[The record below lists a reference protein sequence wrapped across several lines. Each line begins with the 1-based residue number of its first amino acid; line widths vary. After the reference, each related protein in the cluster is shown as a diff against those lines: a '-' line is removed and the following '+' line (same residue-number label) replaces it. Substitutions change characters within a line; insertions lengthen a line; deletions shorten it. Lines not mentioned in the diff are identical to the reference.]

1 MTTLVSLFCYVFFAG
16 IALSM
21 AAPAARPW
29 WPWVV
34 ALAALAASG
43 AAWSVW
49 RMRRIEDDITLLRSP
64 MLPRVFRVLLCLA
77 ALASGFARHAA
88 TFDERGLQVGVLT
101 PPCRFAASPL
111 KEGGDAREM
120 PPSLRGDAPEG
131 QGGVLRAIF
140 TAGKAAAPARLH
152 AIRRLPGS
160 GSDAVDVWVEG
171 DQIVLR
177 PVRDDD
183 GTPLLDGEG
192 RWRFREYVR
201 RRVTSRAT
209 LPEGAT
215 EVVLPEPFSAIH
227 SWGVEGSV
235 LNAPALEL
243 VRLPSR
249 TGTFAA
255 ERPENFKDAA
265 TATILGRVADD
276 PDVYNATEDATG
288 ESRRRTVLDI
298 EPWFIQPAPGEPFY
312 PVEGGHVQVTLSAV
326 ADAAPGGADAEFN
339 AVFDALSRTSAV
351 GNDVV
356 LRGSLEIPQ
365 SAKNPGGFDN
375 RKFLL
380 SHGFEAQMYLQAWQR
395 MHGPPAVVVTPEGAA
410 APRSGNPIVVFSLR
424 LRDRM
429 LGVIKRTLPY
439 PASAF
444 AGGIT
449 LGMRHGMQDARCA
462 LGPATDCA
470 DTIPDEFKRAGVNHV
485 LAVSGLH
492 VTIITAMLVGVFT
505 LFGLGRKAYVP
516 LVLAALVVFAIIT
529 GARPSTLRAVIMN
542 GLFLVVWAYLGESL
556 KSSVLLAA
564 AVAGFL
570 IMMQNPRLLVDPS
583 FTLSFGAVLSL
594 GLLTGPCSNVLACF
608 RGNDLMSLGV
618 CVVGFHV
625 ALLGG
630 WFRVAAPRSALCLVA
645 LAAAVSA
652 FGRLLAR
659 RGVRPIGE
667 YGFADLPVAVGG
679 FLSAQGAI
687 QLGMMIPLSAY
698 YFSRWPVIGSVANLV
713 AIPLIGVVLQL
724 SMLACLIGLVP
735 VVGPV
740 VALVLNAAN
749 SLGCLLFMAV
759 SHVASSAFPYPFVR
773 RPSGAAVGVYYA
785 LLALFVLWPRVREVI
800 DVFLHP
806 MDGAQRKQRRVAFG
820 LACAAIAAVCA
831 AVWPRAPRADGSTH
845 VSALSVGYGSAVLV
859 RAPDGRATLVDAGYV
874 RRDGAR
880 SSQAERSVLPR
891 LSALG
896 IRRLD
901 ALVVLSARPERLDG
915 AALVLE
921 QCLVDRL
928 VLPPALAACF
938 DPATNEVIPER
949 LDAALPPNSTDIA
962 IMEAREAILGPA
974 DGVHRATNPSL
985 AAVLRARRPSTLNR
999 LLGIAVRI
1007 EGHGNDAGKH
1017 TSIARNSQD
1026 GPASAAVVSVSSVCD
1041 IFTGERASVARIG
1054 APGGAAMLLCG
1065 DCADLGALAALV
1077 EADPAVRAVSV
1088 PCHGTLDRPAD
1099 AEPLFQALAARDGV
1113 AVFEYG
1119 APRAV
1124 LKRTRPAAARN
1135 YRATLALAESILGAD
1150 HVRSTD
1156 RDGAVE
1162 LELR

>member
-21 AAPAARPW
+21 AAPVARAW
-29 WPWVV
+29 WPWAV
-34 ALAALAASG
+34 ALAVAAGGG
-43 AAWSVW
+43 AVWSAW
-49 RMRRIEDDITLLRSP
+49 RMRRIEDDITLLRNP
-64 MLPRVFRVLLCLA
+64 MLPRVFRALLCVA
-77 ALASGFARHAA
+77 ALAAGFARHAA
-88 TFDERGLQVGVLT
+88 TFDERGVRIGEF
-101 PPCRFAASPL
+101 RSGAGEASVRLRPSQF
-111 KEGGDAREM
+111 GDVK
-120 PPSLRGDAPEG
+120 L
-131 QGGVLRAIF
+131 
-140 TAGKAAAPARLH
+140 PARLH
-152 AIRRLPGS
+152 AIRRLPGA

-171 DQIVLR
+171 EQIVLR

-201 RRVTSRAT
+201 TRVTCRAT

-215 EVVLPEPFSAIH
+215 EVVLPEPFSAIDA
-227 SWGVEGSV
+227 WGVEGSV
-235 LNAPALEL
+235 LDAPALEL

-249 TGTFAA
+249 AGTFAA
-255 ERPENFKDAA
+255 ERPADFKDAA
-265 TATILGRVADD
+265 SATILGRVADD

-298 EPWFIQPAPGEPFY
+298 EPWFIQPAPGAPFY
-312 PVEGGHVQVTLSAV
+312 PVEGGHVQVTLSA
-326 ADAAPGGADAEFN
+326 AANAAPGGADAEFN

-395 MHGPPAVVVTPEGAA
+395 MHGPPAEIVMPEGAA
-410 APRSGNPIVVFSLR
+410 APRSGNPIVMFSLR

-462 LGPATDCA
+462 LGSATGCA

-594 GLLTGPCSNVLACF
+594 GLLTGPCANVLACF
-608 RGNDLMSLGV
+608 RGNDLLSLGV
-618 CVVGFHV
+618 CVIGFHV

-630 WFRVAAPRSALCLVA
+630 WFRVAAPRSALCLAA
-645 LAAAVSA
+645 LVAAVFA
-652 FGRLLAR
+652 LGRLLAR

-679 FLSAQGAI
+679 FLAAQGAI

-698 YFSRWPVIGSVANLV
+698 YFSRWPVIGSAANLV

-759 SHVASSAFPYPFVR
+759 SHVASTAFPYPFVR
-773 RPSGAAVGVYYA
+773 RPSGVAVGVYYA
-785 LLALFVLWPRVREVI
+785 LLALFVLWPRVREAAEA
-800 DVFLHP
+800 FLDPGHVWP
-806 MDGAQRKQRRVAFG
+806 GTGQSGAQRRLRRVAFG
-820 LACAAIAAVCA
+820 LACAAVAAVCV

-845 VSALSVGYGSAVLV
+845 VSVLSVGYGSAVLV
-859 RAPDGRATLVDAGYV
+859 RAPDGRTTLVDAGYV

-880 SSQAERSVLPR
+880 ASQAERAVLPR

-896 IRRLD
+896 IRRLN
-901 ALVVLSARPERLDG
+901 ALVVLSSRPERLDG

-921 QCLVDRL
+921 QSLVDRL
-928 VLPPALAACF
+928 VLPPALAECF
-938 DPATNEVIPER
+938 DPATNEVLPER
-949 LDAALPPNSTDIA
+949 LDAALPPDSGDIA
-962 IMEAREAILGPA
+962 VMEAREAILGPS
-974 DGVHRATNPSL
+974 DGAHRATNPSL
-985 AAVLRARRPSTLNR
+985 AAVLRARRPSALNR
-999 LLGIAVRI
+999 FLGIAVRI
-1007 EGHGNDAGKH
+1007 EGHGDGDA
-1017 TSIARNSQD
+1017 
-1026 GPASAAVVSVSSVCD
+1026 VSVTPVGGSGV
-1041 IFTGERASVARIG
+1041 GVARIG
-1054 APGGAAMLLCG
+1054 GPTGAAMLLCG
-1065 DCADLGALAALV
+1065 DCDDPGALAALV
-1077 EADPAVRAVSV
+1077 EADPAVRAVSA

-1099 AEPLFQALAARDGV
+1099 AEPLFRALAARGGV

-1119 APRAV
+1119 ASRAV
-1124 LKRTRPAAARN
+1124 LKRTRPTAARN
-1135 YRATLALAESILGAD
+1135 YRAALALVEEVLGRE

>member
-1 MTTLVSLFCYVFFAG
+1 MTTLVTLFCYVFFAG

-29 WPWVV
+29 WPSAV
-34 ALAALAASG
+34 ALAALSAVA
-43 AAWSVW
+43 AAWCVR

-64 MLPRVFRVLLCLA
+64 LLPRAFRALLCLV

-88 TFDERGLQVGVLT
+88 TFDERGRRIGEFRSGALGATV
-101 PPCRFAASPL
+101 RL
-111 KEGGDAREM
+111 KPTQFGDVK
-120 PPSLRGDAPEG
+120 L
-131 QGGVLRAIF
+131 
-140 TAGKAAAPARLH
+140 PARLH
-152 AIRRLPGS
+152 AVRRLPGTRS
-160 GSDAVDVWVEG
+160 GAVDVWVEG
-171 DQIVLR
+171 EQRILR

-183 GTPLLDGEG
+183 GTPLLDAEG
-192 RWRFREYVR
+192 RWRFREYFR
-201 RRVTSRAT
+201 RRVTCRAT
-209 LPEGAT
+209 LPEGVD

-227 SWGVEGSV
+227 AWGVEGAV
-235 LNAPALEL
+235 LNAPELEL

-249 TGTFAA
+249 AGMFAA
-255 ERPENFKDAA
+255 ERPADFKDAA

-276 PDVYNATEDATG
+276 PDVYNATEDAAG

-298 EPWFIQPAPGEPFY
+298 EPWFIQPAPGAPFY
-312 PVEGGHVQVTLSAV
+312 PVEGGHVQVTLSA
-326 ADAAPGGADAEFN
+326 ADAASGGADAEFN

-375 RKFLL
+375 KKFLL

-395 MHGPPAVVVTPEGAA
+395 MHGPPAVVVAPEGAA

-462 LGPATDCA
+462 LGPVTGCA

-594 GLLTGPCSNVLACF
+594 GLLTGPCANVLAWF
-608 RGNDLMSLGV
+608 RGNDLLSLGV
-618 CVVGFHV
+618 CVVGFHL

-645 LAAAVSA
+645 LAAAV
-652 FGRLLAR
+652 FGLGRLLAR

-679 FLSAQGAI
+679 FLAAQGAI

-698 YFSRWPVIGSVANLV
+698 YFSRWPVIGSAANLV

-735 VVGPV
+735 VIGPV

-749 SLGCLLFMAV
+749 WLGCLLFMAV

-785 LLALFVLWPRVREVI
+785 LLALFVLWPRVREA
-800 DVFLHP
+800 LAMLWEP
-806 MDGAQRKQRRVAFG
+806 GQKWPGAKRGRAATL
-820 LACAAIAAVCA
+820 LACAAVAAVCA

-845 VSALSVGYGSAVLV
+845 VSVLSVGYGSAVLV

-880 SSQAERSVLPR
+880 ASQAERAVLPR

-938 DPATNEVIPER
+938 DPATNELLPER
-949 LDAALPPNSTDIA
+949 LDAALPPDSGDIA
-962 IMEAREAILGPA
+962 VTEAREAILGPA
-974 DGVHRATNPSL
+974 DGAHRATNPSL
-985 AAVLRARRPSTLNR
+985 AAVLRARRPSALNR

-1007 EGHGNDAGKH
+1007 AAADAPPGD
-1017 TSIARNSQD
+1017 RPLP
-1026 GPASAAVVSVSSVCD
+1026 GRPAVSPYRSGLPVPGVA
-1041 IFTGERASVARIG
+1041 FPAPGVARIG

-1065 DCADLGALAALV
+1065 DCDDPSALAALV
-1077 EADPAVRAVSV
+1077 EADPAVRAVSA

-1099 AEPLFQALAARDGV
+1099 AEPLFRALAARGGT

-1124 LKRTRPAAARN
+1124 LKRTRPSAARN
-1135 YRATLALAESILGAD
+1135 YRATLALAETILGAE

-1162 LELR
+1162 LELRPSTSSSNLP